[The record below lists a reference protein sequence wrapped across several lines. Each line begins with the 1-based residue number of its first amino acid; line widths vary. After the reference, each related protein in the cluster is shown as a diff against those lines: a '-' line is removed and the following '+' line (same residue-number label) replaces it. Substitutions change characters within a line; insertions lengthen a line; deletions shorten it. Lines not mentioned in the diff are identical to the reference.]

1 MATGTEVLVARLFW
15 GLGYHVPETHLATL
29 RPEELTI
36 DDQARITSPSGN
48 RRRFK
53 ESDIR
58 LLLRRA
64 HRESDGS
71 YRVVA
76 SRALEGRPVGGFRFY
91 GTRSDDPNDVIPH
104 EHRRELRGYGTF
116 SAWLNHVD
124 SKSINTLDTVV
135 EQDGKQV
142 VRHHL
147 LDFGSTIGS
156 AGVYPREAYEGW
168 EYLAEGKKT
177 LAGMPSL
184 GLYVKNWRTIPL
196 YRAKSVG
203 AFPIDNTQWDPERW
217 KPRYANSAFRSARL
231 DDKFWAARRLQAFTD
246 EMLNTLI
253 GVGRFNDP
261 KSEEMLSK
269 FLIERRNAILRR
281 YLPAVN
287 PVVDV
292 RLSPSGTLTF
302 RNAAVDADVAHAP
315 DRVRRGRG
323 SGSTMRPARRRT
335 SARPA
340 RRRRTS
346 MRRRICLR
354 QRARISASRSPPTA
368 GRRAGRNPHT
378 PTSGAR
384 RLAGRWLASSVCR
397 AAIRREARAPAAGLT
412 DVIRRVQLRRDLAVA
427 RKVQAA
433 RRRRPTRTKGGK
445 MSRKIAYWGATGLVG
460 IVTLCAAFSY
470 LTAAPEAVENF
481 RHVGYPQQLRVLL
494 GIGKLAGAI
503 VLLLP
508 RLPTLE
514 GMGLRRLYLH
524 VDRGS
529 RGALSGGRRKVLVAG
544 RVARV
549 AGGFVRHAPGESPR
563 LPASRGGRHR
573 AGLRDGGTAA
583 STSRILRTRATN
595 EEGHRRRERDVET
608 AISRPAGQG
617 RRGHERRQL
626 RLLAGSRP
634 ASSTRSA

>member
-1 MATGTEVLVARLFW
+1 MPSPSTVTAGAGANGQKFYPDDPITRIVDAEDASGVQEREIDLEYDTLENLFSWPGDQTPNVRAQNLNTIDEVMDSTWFTNRLGTVPVTVDELVKGPGAGTGPAPGGWTVISAKNDGVMPGFTVRDSAGQVWFVKFDPPGYPAMATGTEVLVARLFW

-29 RPEELTI
+29 RPDELTI
-36 DDQARITSPSGN
+36 DEQARITPPSGK

-58 LLLRRA
+58 MLLRRA

-76 SRALEGRPVGGFRFY
+76 SKALEGRPVGGFRFY

-116 SAWLNHVD
+116 AAWLNHVD

-135 EQDGKQV
+135 EQDGRQV

-177 LAGMPSL
+177 LAGMASL
-184 GLYVKNWRTIPL
+184 GLYVKNWRTVPL
-196 YRAKSVG
+196 YRAHSVG

-315 DRVRRGRG
+315 KEYVVVWQRFDNATGTTTNLGETRASATSVNAPKDLPAAASTYIRVE
-323 SGSTMRPARRRT
+323 
-335 SARPA
+335 
-340 RRRRTS
+340 
-346 MRRRICLR
+346 
-354 QRARISASRSPPTA
+354 ISANGGPESWTEPA
-368 GRRAGRNPHT
+368 HAYF
-378 PTSGAR
+378 
-384 RLAGRWLASSVCR
+384 
-397 AAIRREARAPAAGLT
+397 RREAAGWTLVGFERVPGGNPPGSKGASAAG
-412 DVIRRVQLRRDLAVA
+412 
-427 RKVQAA
+427 
-433 RRRRPTRTKGGK
+433 RTEV
-445 MSRKIAYWGATGLVG
+445 MR
-460 IVTLCAAFSY
+460 
-470 LTAAPEAVENF
+470 
-481 RHVGYPQQLRVLL
+481 
-494 GIGKLAGAI
+494 
-503 VLLLP
+503 
-508 RLPTLE
+508 
-514 GMGLRRLYLH
+514 
-524 VDRGS
+524 
-529 RGALSGGRRKVLVAG
+529 
-544 RVARV
+544 
-549 AGGFVRHAPGESPR
+549 
-563 LPASRGGRHR
+563 
-573 AGLRDGGTAA
+573 
-583 STSRILRTRATN
+583 
-595 EEGHRRRERDVET
+595 
-608 AISRPAGQG
+608 
-617 RRGHERRQL
+617 
-626 RLLAGSRP
+626 
-634 ASSTRSA
+634 